1 MPKIE
6 DVVFEPWVVQ
16 VLVLAGT
23 HIVTLLLGIH
33 ARQLVR
39 VPRMIAR
46 RVRGMP
52 RKLKIWGRK
61 GGSAGLS
68 AHPELG
74 GNLTAIERELHMPE
88 EAFEG
93 PEHFDFGTADREL
106 ILKAAWGY
114 KKFRKPPASFD
125 NAPDTLS
132 EAATNRY
139 AELAKKFLSNP
150 VILDTDH
157 RNLYDDE
164 EGAVIAK
171 MFKCSDRPI
180 LYAVDTFRRVV
191 GDNARLL
198 IHHFFLAVLL
208 AAGGAVVAARFP
220 AMAWA
225 GVGMAGVAFAG
236 SFATYLIYKAARDSG
251 FADFSGLLERY
262 LAGVSDKFFQASS
275 RMVQAVLGE
284 EDDQGALAE
293 KSEKWHKIML
303 WLGFRTFF
311 IESFLRSE
319 VYQARRNLEYY
330 QLYGFVLL
338 IAIPAAM
345 ALVAFGLN
353 PGAFTFENLTHPFAH
368 VPLLLSLAAALVA
381 LVSFYFVCRKDADL
395 ALSQKDWRGFKALH
409 MEGQL
414 REVIGKYAQEAAIGK
429 RRGVL
434 RPGGVR

>member
-1 MPKIE
+1 M
-6 DVVFEPWVVQ
+6 
-16 VLVLAGT
+16 
-23 HIVTLLLGIH
+23 
-33 ARQLVR
+33 R
-39 VPRMIAR
+39 VPRMVAR
-46 RVRGMP
+46 RFRSLP
-52 RKLKIWGRK
+52 RKMKVWGRK

-68 AHPELG
+68 AHPELSG
-74 GNLTAIERELHMPE
+74 SMTAIERELHFPDEML
-88 EAFEG
+88 EG
-93 PEHFDFGTADREL
+93 PEHFDFDKADREL
-106 ILKAAWGY
+106 ILKSAWGY

-125 NAPDTLS
+125 NAPDTFS
-132 EAATNRY
+132 EEAANRY
-139 AELAKKFLSNP
+139 AELARKFLSNP

-180 LYAVDTFRRVV
+180 LYAVDSFRRVV
-191 GDNARLL
+191 GDNARQL
-198 IHHFFLAVLL
+198 IHHFFLAFLMAAAGAFL
-208 AAGGAVVAARFP
+208 ATKFPLAGGAVFVAA
-220 AMAWA
+220 
-225 GVGMAGVAFAG
+225 VVG

-284 EDDQGALAE
+284 EDDQSALAE

-330 QLYGFVLL
+330 QLYGSVLL
-338 IAIPAAM
+338 IVVPLAM
-345 ALVAFGLN
+345 GFMAYGLN
-353 PGAFTFENLTHPFAH
+353 PGAFAMDKLVHPLTHI
-368 VPLLLSLAAALVA
+368 PLVLFGLSAVLAV
-381 LVSFYFVCRKDADL
+381 VSFLFVSRKDADL